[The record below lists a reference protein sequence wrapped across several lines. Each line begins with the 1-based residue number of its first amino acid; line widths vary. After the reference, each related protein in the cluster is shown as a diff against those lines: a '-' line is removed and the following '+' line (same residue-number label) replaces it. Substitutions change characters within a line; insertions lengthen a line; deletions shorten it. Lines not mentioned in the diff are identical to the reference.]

1 MTAADDPLDRLAALF
16 EAVREVPP
24 TDRDGAIDRAC
35 GGDAALAGELRALLA
50 HHDADAGP
58 LAAPLA
64 ITVSD
69 AAAQRGR
76 IEHVGP
82 YRIIRPLGEGGM
94 GVVHLAEQDSPRR
107 LVALKM
113 LRPGLVSRSL
123 ARRFAQES
131 DLLGRLQHPGIAAVY
146 EAGTADLGFGPQP
159 YFAME
164 YVEGVPLT
172 EHADRASLDRAARL
186 RLIVE
191 IAQALQHAHDRG
203 IVHRDLK
210 PANIL
215 IDAAGRPRILDFG
228 VARSLDADARFTTL
242 RTDVGQL
249 VGTIPYMS
257 PEQLDGRP
265 AIDARSDVYA
275 LGVLTYELLTG
286 RLPHDVRDRSVV
298 DAIARL
304 RHDDP
309 TTLATANPD
318 CRGDLDV
325 IVRKALERDPD
336 RRYPTAT
343 ALARDLDRF
352 LRNEPIEARPP
363 SVIYRSRKFVRR
375 HRALVVATAALVVV
389 LAGAAIVAALLAIEA
404 DSRRREA
411 MDLAARRA
419 REVVVGRI
427 SAAAADLQSAGSR
440 STGIRLRALP
450 ADEDARWE
458 VRHLTALL
466 DGSAHLVPYSGES
479 ILRAVVTTEGTIVTA
494 ERDGTI
500 RIGRPEAHAPPGA
513 LTAPESPM
521 PLPEAPSSEPPG
533 PYAWRTAGTV
543 GGMPADLVADGG
555 TLAVAAAVDGTLIA
569 FDPDSGLP
577 RWRTTLDLR
586 IRTLAASEAAG
597 IVAVVVEHQ
606 EMRVLDARDGRER
619 TRFPHIPI
627 PDRMAFAPDG
637 RTLMTWSPRGG
648 LRLVDAS
655 SGALVRDLPGH
666 RARVSAL
673 AFSPGGDRVATGDA
687 DGAVLVRSTATGE
700 LLATMHI
707 PGGPTFVHTLAFAPD
722 ARTLVAGTGIG
733 TAIAWDLDQAARLPR
748 VIYLPVARIQGLA
761 WHASASDHISAI
773 TVPAGVFR
781 IDATTLAP
789 PPSLPMLTRIAG
801 VLDGTVSAVAA
812 GDGSVVFI
820 CMHTGEILAAPR
832 IGRTMHRSVT
842 TAPDGRTVLLTD
854 QEGVV
859 HRWTPGVSTV
869 DRWPTG
875 DRTVGWGSAFL
886 RGGDGDT
893 PSRWRMALVAAKGH
907 VRLLDH
913 DGAEV
918 RTLSVDPRNV
928 SALAADPS
936 AARFATAGTDG
947 RIRLWSADGADLG
960 TIARLP
966 GGASAVAWIDDDRL
980 AIGSEEGTLH
990 LIHLPTG
997 EATWSAA
1004 AHPTI
1009 INDIA
1014 VSPDRTRLATASTD
1028 RAVRLFDVETGDEV
1042 LVLRDVT
1049 AAMHGIRFSADGT
1062 TLAGTTLDGTL
1073 RFWRTHPERT
1083 VAALR
1088 RLRRG
1093 ILTGT
1098 VTAAELAAV
1107 DPALVRTFEAQAALA
1122 EALRAQ
1128 PPQ

>member
-1 MTAADDPLDRLAALF
+1 MAAEAPGRRGPDVTAEDDPLDRLAALF
-16 EAVREVPP
+16 EALREVPP
-24 TDRDGAIDRAC
+24 ADRDSAIDRAC

-69 AAAQRGR
+69 AAAQRRR

-164 YVEGVPLT
+164 YVEGIPLT

-186 RLIVE
+186 RLVME

-215 IDAAGRPRILDFG
+215 IDPAGRPRILDFG

-265 AIDARSDVYA
+265 TIDARSDVYA

-286 RLPHDVRDRSVV
+286 RLPHEVRDRSVV

-352 LRNEPIEARPP
+352 LRDEPIEARPP

-375 HRALVVATAALVVV
+375 HRTLVIATAALMLV

-404 DSRRREA
+404 ESRRREA

-419 REVVVGRI
+419 REAVVGRI
-427 SAAAADLQSAGSR
+427 GAAAADLQSAGSR

-450 ADEDARWE
+450 SDADARWE
-458 VRHLTALL
+458 VRHLTAML
-466 DGSAHLVPYSGES
+466 DGSARQVPYAGES
-479 ILRAVVTTEGTIVTA
+479 ILRAVVTTEETIVTA

-500 RIGRPEAHAPPGA
+500 RIGRPEPPAP
-513 LTAPESPM
+513 M
-521 PLPEAPSSEPPG
+521 G

-543 GGMPADLVADGG
+543 GGMPADLVADGE
-555 TLAVAAAVDGTLIA
+555 TLAVAAAVDGTVIA
-569 FDPDSGLP
+569 FDPRTASP
-577 RWRTTLDLR
+577 RWRTTLDMR

-606 EMRVLDARDGRER
+606 EMRMLEARDGRER

-627 PDRMAFAPDG
+627 PERMAFAPDG
-637 RTLMTWSPRGG
+637 RTLLTWSPRGG

-687 DGAVLVRSTATGE
+687 DGAVLVRSAATGD

-733 TAIAWDLDQAARLPR
+733 TVVAWDLDEAARLPR
-748 VIYLPVARIQGLA
+748 VIYLPVARIQALA
-761 WHASASDHISAI
+761 WHASASDRVSAI
-773 TVPAGVFR
+773 TVPAGVFQ

-801 VLDGTVSAVAA
+801 VLDGNVSAVAA
-812 GDGSVVFI
+812 GDGAVVFI
-820 CMHTGEILAAPR
+820 CMHTGEIIAAPR
-832 IGRTMHRSVT
+832 IARTMHRSIT

-854 QEGVV
+854 QEGII
-859 HRWTPGVSTV
+859 HRWTPGESTV

-886 RGGDGDT
+886 RAGDGDG
-893 PSRWRMALVAAKGH
+893 PSRWRMALVSAKGH

-936 AARFATAGTDG
+936 AARFVTAGADG

-966 GGASAVAWIDDDRL
+966 DGASAVAWIDAGRL
-980 AIGSEEGTLH
+980 AAGSEDGTLY
-990 LIHLPTG
+990 LIHLSTG
-997 EATWSAA
+997 EVTWSAA

-1028 RAVRLFDVETGDEV
+1028 RTVRLFDIETGDEV
-1042 LVLRDVT
+1042 LVLRDIT
-1049 AAMHGIRFSADGT
+1049 AAMHGIRFSADGA
-1062 TLAGTTLDGTL
+1062 TLAGTTLDGAL

-1093 ILTGT
+1093 ILAGT
-1098 VTAAELAAV
+1098 VTAADLAAA

-1122 EALRAQ
+1122 GALRTK